1 MLSEIVKDR
10 QILHNVPYMWTPK
23 QIHPLLPRVFF
34 PSPPPAPSNYFPT
47 IFIGFT
53 FLFCSVFKFVCSPQF
68 TCGTLNPNVMAFGDA
83 AFGEDLG
90 LDEITGVGPSQE
102 ETRALSPLPLSP
114 SLPPSLFLFLS
125 LPLSCPPPTPCLN
138 PEGRP
143 SENMERRTPSVSQEE
158 SSPEGQLA
166 GTLIFPA
173 PRTVINKH

>member
-1 MLSEIVKDR
+1 MPLVMTWMVLEGIMLSEIVKDR

-125 LPLSCPPPTPCLN
+125 LPPSFSFSPSLPLPLSLS
-138 PEGRP
+138 P
-143 SENMERRTPSVSQEE
+143 SLLPS
-158 SSPEGQLA
+158 PH
-166 GTLIFPA
+166 PM
-173 PRTVINKH
+173 PKP